1 MADIALDTDGLADFL
16 AQYFGTARHGSAN
29 FAPSDWLSRRAAD
42 LINRILMDYRTDGS
56 VSGFVVASTFAFLEI
71 MRKWD
76 ALTKGRIRPYQL
88 RAFLDGPPEWF
99 LVAAVDADLVPFYC
113 RLPADVQMENGGIRS
128 IEWTDAVHAATALS
142 RHDPPLSRC
151 YFQTQDT
158 RLVRIEQLAEQCV

>member
-16 AQYFGTARHGSAN
+16 AQYYGEARHGAAS
-29 FAPSDWLSRRAAD
+29 FAPCAWLSQPAVS

-71 MRKWD
+71 MRKWEV
-76 ALTKGRIRPYQL
+76 LIQGRIKPYQM

-113 RLPADVQMENGGIRS
+113 RLPAQVQMDNGGVRS

-142 RHDPPLSRC
+142 RHDPPHSRC
-151 YFQTQDT
+151 FFQTQDT
-158 RLVRIEQLAEQCV
+158 RLVRIEQLAGQCV